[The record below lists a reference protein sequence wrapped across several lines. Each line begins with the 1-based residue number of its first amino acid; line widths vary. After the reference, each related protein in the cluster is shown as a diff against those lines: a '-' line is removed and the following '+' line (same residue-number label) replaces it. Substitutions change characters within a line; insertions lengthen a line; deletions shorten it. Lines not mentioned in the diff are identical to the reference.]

1 MVAMDVAGGCWR
13 LVSTRSLLPLQ
24 RKLSNERF
32 AWSNQPPSRI
42 FQLSEAPLACSRRAL
57 AEMNFVQAA
66 VCSEP
71 FAYLFSS
78 LTSPH
83 HVHSRRQVNLPDSKA
98 HYFEDLLQHLRRPIV

>member
-57 AEMNFVQAA
+57 AEMNFVEAA

-78 LTSPH
+78 LTSPIISAPDRYLTTS
-83 HVHSRRQVNLPDSKA
+83 VAWRRLA
-98 HYFEDLLQHLRRPIV
+98 

>member
-66 VCSEP
+66 VCPEP

-83 HVHSRRQVNLPDSKA
+83 PVRSRRHVKLPDENAPCFASV
-98 HYFEDLLQHLRRPIV
+98 L